1 MKKILLSVVCLI
13 MVGVLCIL
21 SSCSNEKQDV
31 VSYSQKPV
39 NGYTKGVMTST
50 EQKNY
55 IEDVALELMNMMPA
69 SDFEDI
75 LNLGRYICN
84 TYGDNF
90 YWENMGDWVKNIFDV
105 LRQPLNTET
114 WDSKTYYTYSGT
126 LSRYDYIYTDY
137 KALLLISNFAGHF
150 IAHNGRWEIEEA
162 DDIQF
167 IFKDKAGKQC
177 VLKLT
182 TSGQEKRVYAYN
194 LIRSVNYNYEM
205 HGSTYISSTYYDRIQ
220 CTIGIPENI
229 TIELLQGG
237 HTVFQ
242 SHLHTDISSLNDNT
256 FDLSTSE
263 LTVSCITKLSNNYT
277 FTLSQ
282 FSYEGNKRL
291 NASYVAQKGDTPLIT
306 IAMASDVKDLPS
318 VGTHVFSDKNFEKLN
333 DLEPGNIL
341 NTFFKIDIIGRI
353 QLYGAVKDIRKYINL
368 MREANANNYNE
379 TYFKSCVAQANTF
392 TDIQLFYDGNDERQ
406 ATIWMES
413 FYSRRS
419 WKYSWNV
426 EPVIVFDD
434 ESAYAS
440 FSAFFNEEDFS
451 KTIDTFKMIT
461 DRYANLANIQ
471 IKW

>member
-1 MKKILLSVVCLI
+1 MKKILFSMVCLI
-13 MVGVLCIL
+13 MVGVFCIL
-21 SSCSNEKQDV
+21 SSCSDEKQDV
-31 VSYSQKPV
+31 ASYPQKSI
-39 NGYTKGVMTST
+39 NGSTKGVMTST

-55 IEDVALELMNMMPA
+55 IEDVALELMDMMPA

-75 LNLGRYICN
+75 LDLGGYICN

-90 YWENMGDWVKNIFDV
+90 YWNNMDDWVKNIFDV

-114 WDSKTYYTYSGT
+114 RDSKTSYTYSGT
-126 LSRYDYIYTDY
+126 LYRNDYIYTDY

-182 TSGQEKRVYAYN
+182 TSGQEKRVYAYH
-194 LIRSVNYNYEM
+194 LIRLVNYNWEM

-229 TIELLQGG
+229 TIELLQDG
-237 HTVFQ
+237 HAVFQ
-242 SHLHTDISSLNDNT
+242 SHLHTDICSLNDNT

-263 LTVSCITKLSNNYT
+263 LTVSCTTKLSNNYT

-282 FSYEGNKRL
+282 FNYEANKRL
-291 NASYVAQKGDTPLIT
+291 KASFIAQKEDTPLIT
-306 IAMASDVKDLPS
+306 IAMASDVMDLPS
-318 VGTHVFSDKNFEKLN
+318 VGTYVFSDKNFEILN
-333 DLEPGNIL
+333 DLKPGNIL
-341 NTFFKIDIIGRI
+341 NTFLKIDIIGKI
-353 QLYGAVKDIRKYINL
+353 QLYGLVKDIRKYMNL
-368 MREANANNYNE
+368 MTEANVNDYNE

-392 TDIQLFYDGNDERQ
+392 ADIQLFYDGNDERQ
-406 ATIWMES
+406 ATIRMES
-413 FYSRRS
+413 FYTRKN
-419 WKYSWNV
+419 WEYTWNV

-440 FSAFFNEEDFS
+440 FSAFFNKEDFS

-471 IKW
+471 IK